1 MDVQLIPIWITS
13 SFSAI
18 GVIYA
23 IVRNG
28 RRGKQQDEQLK
39 TELKM
44 EIKAIKTQ
52 LEDPE
57 NGLGSIKKGVDD
69 QRLHCAEVSTRIEA
83 KANTNAQEIATI
95 RKRKR

>member
-1 MDVQLIPIWITS
+1 MDVQLIPIWVTS
-13 SFSAI
+13 TFSAV

-44 EIKAIKTQ
+44 EI
-52 LEDPE
+52 
-57 NGLGSIKKGVDD
+57 NSIKKKLDDPNTGLGTIKKCVDS

-83 KANTNAQEIATI
+83 QAITNAQEIATL
-95 RKRKR
+95 RKKKR

>member
-1 MDVQLIPIWITS
+1 MESLIPVWITS
-13 SFSAI
+13 CASAV

-28 RRGKQQDEQLK
+28 SRGKKQDEQLK
-39 TELKM
+39 TELTM
-44 EIKAIKTQ
+44 EIKAIKSQ

-57 NGLGSIKKGVDD
+57 NGLGSIKKCVDS

-83 KANTNAQEIATI
+83 QGNTNSQEIATL
-95 RKRKR
+95 RKKKK